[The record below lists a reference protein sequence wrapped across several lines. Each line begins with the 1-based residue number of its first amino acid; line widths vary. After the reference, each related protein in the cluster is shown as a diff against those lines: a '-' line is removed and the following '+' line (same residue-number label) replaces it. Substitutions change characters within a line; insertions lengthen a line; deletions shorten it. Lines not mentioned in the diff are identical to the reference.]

1 MSKKPFLAGRQ
12 EFGAL
17 YGVKPTQVTQW
28 LTRGALNYD
37 RAVIVSGSPYWLLSF
52 VRGFGQT
59 TPRPKEL
66 DQAVLQRVVAA
77 QEPGVWA
84 QSVEEIPPLL
94 GLQEVTQLFGVAS
107 QQSMAAMVRKGPFTV
122 PADYQLSGSKLWLL
136 DTLIEAAPEMQ
147 AKSRV
152 LPWAINT
159 QVAAALRQK
168 RYTGPGSV
176 IVPRGLAAAKAA

>member
-1 MSKKPFLAGRQ
+1 MPEKPFLAGRQ

-28 LTRGALNYD
+28 LRRGVLNYD

-52 VRGFGQT
+52 VRGFGQMT
-59 TPRPKEL
+59 ARPKEL

-84 QSVEEIPPLL
+84 QTVEEIPPLL

-122 PADYQLSGSKLWLL
+122 PADYQLSGSPLWLL
-136 DTLIEAAPEMQ
+136 DTLIEAAPQMQ
-147 AKSRV
+147 AKSRT
-152 LPWAINT
+152 LPWAINA
-159 QVAAALRQK
+159 QVQAALRQK

-176 IVPRGLAAAKAA
+176 IVPRGPAAAKAA

>member
-1 MSKKPFLAGRQ
+1 MVEAG
-12 EFGAL
+12 
-17 YGVKPTQVTQW
+17 V
-28 LTRGALNYD
+28 LNYD

-52 VRGFGQT
+52 VRGFGQMT
-59 TPRPKEL
+59 ARPKEL

-84 QSVEEIPPLL
+84 QTVEEIPPLL

-122 PADYQLSGSKLWLL
+122 PADYQLSGSPLWLL
-136 DTLIEAAPEMQ
+136 DTLIEAAPQMQ
-147 AKSRV
+147 AKSRT

-159 QVAAALRQK
+159 QVQAALRQK
-168 RYTGPGSV
+168 RYTGPGSA
-176 IVPRGLAAAKAA
+176 IVPRGPAATKAA

>member
-1 MSKKPFLAGRQ
+1 MPEKAFLAGRQ
-12 EFGAL
+12 EFAAL
-17 YGVKPTQVTQW
+17 YGVKGPQVTQW

-37 RAVIVSGSPYWLLSF
+37 HAVIVSGSPYWLLSF
-52 VRGFGQT
+52 VRGFGKT
-59 TPRPKEL
+59 RPRPREL
-66 DQAVLQRVVAA
+66 DQAVLRQIVAE

-84 QSVEEIPPLL
+84 QTVAEVPPLL
-94 GLQEVTQLFGVAS
+94 GLQEATQLFGVAS

-147 AKSRV
+147 AKSRT

-159 QVAAALRQK
+159 QVAAALRQG

-176 IVPRGLAAAKAA
+176 IVPRGPSAAKAA